1 MTIEQA
7 WASLEVSFLQMRPG
21 CCIVVS
27 PHALAIVL
35 ADRDERQKQGEEDEQ
50 PKVSS

>member
-21 CCIVVS
+21 CCVVVS

-35 ADRDERQKQGEEDEQ
+35 ADREAQQQQGEEDEQ
-50 PKVSS
+50 P

>member
-7 WASLEVSFLQMRPG
+7 WASLEVSLSQMKKG
-21 CCIVVS
+21 CCVVVS

-35 ADRDERQKQGEEDEQ
+35 EERRAKEIQGEENEQ
-50 PKVSS
+50 KRIQ